1 MKKQKKRMKKRPTAL
16 KHLEKRIAVILAGGH
31 ETPKLALAA
40 LEATHVKWYHDAYG
54 NVMKRMEKAN
64 EV

>member
-1 MKKQKKRMKKRPTAL
+1 MKKQKKGMKKRPTAL
-16 KHLEKRIAVILAGGH
+16 KHLEKRIAIILAGGH
-31 ETPKLALAA
+31 ETQPALAA